1 MAEQEHLYCCEVCGK
16 LIYPGDK
23 YQPGG
28 ECDFC
33 PEHAATLA
41 DILDFWARDIEDEA
55 NIACWPDEFDTIED
69 ARAHVGSLRE
79 QIARDGDDHKPLR
92 EA

>member
-1 MAEQEHLYCCEVCGK
+1 MTDRECLYYCESCGK
-16 LIYPGDK
+16 PIYEGDM

-33 PEHAATLA
+33 PEHAATLT
-41 DILDFWARDIEDEA
+41 DIVDFWERDIADVEHP
-55 NIACWPDEFDTIED
+55 CWPDVFDSIED
-69 ARAHVGSLRE
+69 AQAHVESLRE
-79 QIARDGDDHKPLR
+79 QIARDGADFKPTC

>member
-1 MAEQEHLYCCEVCGK
+1 MTDREQIYTCEECGAP
-16 LIYPGDK
+16 IYRGDK

-41 DILDFWARDIEDEA
+41 DILQFWERDIADTEYPA
-55 NIACWPDEFDTIED
+55 WPDHFETIEE
-69 ARAHVGSLRE
+69 ARAHVESLRD
-79 QIARDGDDHKPLR
+79 QIARQGADYKPLY
-92 EA
+92 EV